1 MFVTGPRA
9 NRNPVLTS
17 ASRAKIVASTAGPYN
32 LSAAS
37 ATLDLIVDANKTIYK
52 KKLPYSGTISVKVS
66 AGTFANKA
74 AATATEVVTW
84 LNGDAYFKARAVA
97 YLSGGKVAIRSRN
110 LGTLF
115 SVQLKT
121 SAVTT
126 AVFSGD
132 TAVKTI
138 GGYYARNELAATS
151 GVNSDPG
158 VKYTA
163 GAVTYTMDA
172 VDDLKPGTYVAS
184 LEIAGRGRK
193 GSTDYKSPSVHW
205 TTFQVGTATK
215 EKLVANNCNSC
226 HQNDKGKGYILDFAR
241 HYKLF
246 GDDAI
251 DQCGACHD
259 YQPRDATGKWAGGHP
274 ITKRVHAIHYGA
286 ELSYPNETVA
296 YNDPVK
302 GRYWDI
308 TLPMDVRNCEACH
321 TAAGSSG
328 SWKTK
333 ASRLPCSGCH
343 DSDGAK
349 AHIKLNTYDP
359 TPTNPFSGDEEESC
373 TVCH

>member
-1 MFVTGPRA
+1 MSTTHVDPRNSPEFKVNVTVSKPKNGTHFVAGEKPVATVTIKDLTGKLMDHTKLEKQSAQGCKTTGCPTWSGKFNHVYMFVTGPRA

-172 VDDLKPGTYVAS
+172 VDDLKPL
-184 LEIAGRGRK
+184 LE
-193 GSTDYKSPSVHW
+193 DESPV
-205 TTFQVGTATK
+205 V
-215 EKLVANNCNSC
+215 
-226 HQNDKGKGYILDFAR
+226 
-241 HYKLF
+241 
-246 GDDAI
+246 
-251 DQCGACHD
+251 
-259 YQPRDATGKWAGGHP
+259 RDAAAT
-274 ITKRVHAIHYGA
+274 AI
-286 ELSYPNETVA
+286 
-296 YNDPVK
+296 
-302 GRYWDI
+302 
-308 TLPMDVRNCEACH
+308 EAL
-321 TAAGSSG
+321 
-328 SWKTK
+328 KQ
-333 ASRLPCSGCH
+333 
-343 DSDGAK
+343 
-349 AHIKLNTYDP
+349 
-359 TPTNPFSGDEEESC
+359 
-373 TVCH
+373 